1 MKFDLR
7 RPCENCPFRSD
18 VILPLEVERVEEI
31 VSAITEQD
39 KTFACHKTTRFDPND
54 GEAVLSNP
62 KEQHCAGAL
71 IMLEKMERPNQM
83 MRISER
89 LGFYDRTKLE
99 MDYVPVYENGE
110 DMIESGAWVRGRMRV
125 VEGIMKPGQ
134 RTRYVKI
141 AAPAKPKAPK
151 KLKSRW
157 PEPAR
162 AIAQS
167 KSFVYR
173 WTHITGETK

>member
-7 RPCENCPFRSD
+7 RPCDNCPFRSD
-18 VILPLEVERVEEI
+18 VKFPLEVERVEEI
-31 VSAITEQD
+31 VQAITEKD
-39 KTFACHKTTRFDPND
+39 LTFACHKTTRFDPET
-54 GEAVLSNP
+54 GETVRSP

-71 IMLEKMERPNQM
+71 IMLEKMQRPNQM

-99 MDYVPVYENGE
+99 MNYVPVYENGK
-110 DMIESGAWVRGRMRV
+110 DMIESGAWDRGRMRV
-125 VEGIMKPGQ
+125 QTTTLQ
-134 RTRYVKI
+134 RSLERDKATAIKEASPPPMRR
-141 AAPAKPKAPK
+141 AKSA
-151 KLKSRW
+151 KSRW

-167 KSFVYR
+167 K
-173 WTHITGETK
+173 

>member
-7 RPCENCPFRSD
+7 RPCDNCPFRSD
-18 VILPLEVERVEEI
+18 VRFPLEVQRVEEI
-31 VSAITEQD
+31 VQAITEKD
-39 KTFACHKTTRFDPND
+39 LTFACHKTTRFDPET
-54 GEAVLSNP
+54 GEAVRGNP

-110 DMIESGAWVRGRMRV
+110 DMIETGAWVRGRMRV
-125 VEGIMKPGQ
+125 QTTTMQSTAERDR
-134 RTRYVKI
+134 RTALKEASPPPLRKSRP
-141 AAPAKPKAPK
+141 APRP
-151 KLKSRW
+151 KSRW
-157 PEPAR
+157 PQPAR
-162 AIAQS
+162 AIAQL

-173 WTHITGETK
+173 